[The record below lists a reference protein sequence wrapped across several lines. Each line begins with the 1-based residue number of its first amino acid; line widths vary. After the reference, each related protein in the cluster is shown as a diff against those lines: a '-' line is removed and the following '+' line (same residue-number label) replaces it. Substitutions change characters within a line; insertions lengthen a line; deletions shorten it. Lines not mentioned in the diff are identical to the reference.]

1 MPKNAC
7 LINTARKEVVDE
19 AGLMKLME
27 ERADFKYIA
36 DVKPAA
42 ADAFVEKFGTRVFF
56 TPKKSGAQTA
66 EANSNAGIAA
76 AKQSVGFLK
85 EGIDRFKL
93 N

>member
-7 LINTARKEVVDE
+7 LINTARNEVVDE
-19 AGLMKLME
+19 AGLMKLMD
-27 ERADFKYIA
+27 ERPDFRYIA
-36 DVKPAA
+36 DVKPGA
-42 ADAFVEKFGTRVFF
+42 ADEFVAKFGTRVFF

-76 AKQSVGFLK
+76 AKQACGYLK
-85 EGIDRFKL
+85 EGIDRFRV

>member
-7 LINTARKEVVDE
+7 LINTARKEVIDE
-19 AGLMKLME
+19 AGVLKLME
-27 ERADFKYIA
+27 ERDDFKYIA

-42 ADAFVEKFGTRVFF
+42 ADDFVAKFGTRVFF

-66 EANSNAGIAA
+66 EANANAGIAA

-85 EGIDRFKL
+85 EGIDKFRV